1 MLPNVQYIIPS
12 EEPGYLHGSIQ
23 FDRSRRLGGIIIP
36 RAATAASFFVREAIL
51 WKDLPLSEGE
61 LRGVGR
67 KRLVRSWSR
76 QKTTYLSDPVEVIYS
91 W

>member
-1 MLPNVQYIIPS
+1 MLPNAQYIIS
-12 EEPGYLHGSIQ
+12 SKEPGYLHGSIQ

-36 RAATAASFFVREAIL
+36 RAATAASLFFVRGAIL

-67 KRLVRSWSR
+67 KRVVRSWSR
-76 QKTTYLSDPVEVIYS
+76 QQTTYLSDPVEVIYG
-91 W
+91 

>member
-1 MLPNVQYIIPS
+1 MKIPINHAS
-12 EEPGYLHGSIQ
+12 ELKAKGVYQQRAVKPP
-23 FDRSRRLGGIIIP
+23 RRRP
-36 RAATAASFFVREAIL
+36 AL